1 MSFGEL
7 SRLPWYESAMIVIA
21 PSCSYRTNPRPG
33 LFPFHFLIGAGPL
46 LGPLALAERP
56 FRRRRRG
63 RIRPTIDG
71 NRYATHARVGRYGR
85 YERIAGW
92 REPESRP
99 EIGGRELLNF
109 DELGHGHRQGHGKH
123 EES

>member
-1 MSFGEL
+1 
-7 SRLPWYESAMIVIA
+7 MIVIA

-56 FRRRRRG
+56 FRRRRRR

-99 EIGGRELLNF
+99 EIGGGGPLNF
-109 DELGHGHRQGHGKH
+109 AEPRHGQLHVQIKHRH
-123 EES
+123 SSAR